1 MSFERILVT
10 GAGGFIG
17 YNLANDLIQSG
28 FEVTGIDLHF
38 PENPGARREARFKK
52 VAGDFRDSQRLESAL
67 EGADAVIHLASAHL
81 DTGLAE
87 EEYWDVNVRSLP
99 ALLEQARA
107 GGVQR
112 FVHISSVGV
121 YGRLADCP
129 ANEETSCHPQS
140 IYGRTKL
147 EGERKVLEYHR
158 QTGFPVVVLRPAWVY
173 GPGCPRTMKLF
184 RTLKKRRFVMIGS
197 GGNLRHPVFIGDFI
211 AACKL
216 TLDSANAVGEVTI
229 IAGPKALTTSELID
243 GFCRALDLPRPN
255 VHLPYAI
262 GRCLAAGAEAV
273 FGLLHKAPPISPSEP
288 GVL

>member
-1 MSFERILVT
+1 
-10 GAGGFIG
+10 
-17 YNLANDLIQSG
+17 
-28 FEVTGIDLHF
+28 
-38 PENPGARREARFKK
+38 
-52 VAGDFRDSQRLESAL
+52 
-67 EGADAVIHLASAHL
+67 
-81 DTGLAE
+81 
-87 EEYWDVNVRSLP
+87 
-99 ALLEQARA
+99 
-107 GGVQR
+107 
-112 FVHISSVGV
+112 
-121 YGRLADCP
+121 
-129 ANEETSCHPQS
+129 
-140 IYGRTKL
+140 
-147 EGERKVLEYHR
+147 
-158 QTGFPVVVLRPAWVY
+158 LRPAWVY

-273 FGLLHKAPPISPSEP
+273 FGLLHKAPPISRRSLEFFDTDNAFDIKKATRTLGFEP
-288 GVL
+288 AYDLPQGLALTRNWLEQRGMNVMELVATGVS